1 MILFI
6 DTSKPETKIALYK
19 KSLLLAQKTWLSAK
33 NQSEELLFEID
44 KLLKQNRVKK
54 SDLKKILAVNGPGS
68 YTGLRVGLST
78 ANILAYSLKIEII
91 GIDLDLKANKFTKI
105 LEANEGVFQKPIMP
119 IYGYQPK
126 ITKPRSRR

>member
-54 SDLKKILAVNGPGS
+54 SDLKKILVVNGPGS

-78 ANILAYSLKIEII
+78 ANMLAYSLQIEII
-91 GIDLDLKANKFTKI
+91 GIDLDLKANKLTKI

-119 IYGYQPK
+119 IYRYQPK
-126 ITKPRSRR
+126 ITKPKSRR